1 MKKNNGSCQ
10 FFPHLYNY
18 IHVGNPVPGSF
29 SRPDL
34 FGWERRSQRSLTWE
48 RNSANWLQN
57 GASRCEGETSPFVKE
72 EVERY
77 LISLA
82 GWEYIDASIV
92 KLFEFKNYYRTMAFV
107 NAVAWIAH
115 SEDHH
120 PKLEVSY
127 RSCRVCYSTHAI
139 GGLSENDFIC
149 AAKVDTLIPV

>member
-1 MKKNNGSCQ
+1 MGEKFC
-10 FFPHLYNY
+10 
-18 IHVGNPVPGSF
+18 
-29 SRPDL
+29 DL
-34 FGWERRSQRSLTWE
+34 AAKRCKP
-48 RNSANWLQN
+48 
-57 GASRCEGETSPFVKE
+57 CEGGTSPFVKE

-92 KLFEFKNYYRTMAFV
+92 KLFEFKNYYQTMAFV